1 MTKKELAYVDKL
13 ESAVKKIPNIYYR
26 GAMDKGWGLNEDELD
41 VKQEQFQKK
50 VDNLLKKRKASLNGL

>member
-13 ESAVKKIPNIYYR
+13 ESAVKKIPNIYYC

>member
-26 GAMDKGWGLNEDELD
+26 GAMDKG
-41 VKQEQFQKK
+41 
-50 VDNLLKKRKASLNGL
+50 

>member
-1 MTKKELAYVDKL
+1 MTKNELAYVDKL
-13 ESAVKKIPNIYYR
+13 ESAVKKIPNIYYS